1 MATNANGALNLERVE
16 QLLARPVLLPI
27 NSGEKAPWIPGW
39 QNTSPALMMDPEYRQ
54 KLENSGNIGVLLRDG
69 LVAIDFDD
77 DDSAENFFE
86 QNPSLRHG
94 TLITRGARGCQVWL
108 NMDGNYPRC
117 CVRVAGM
124 EWRGGGGCQSVNYG
138 THPSGIPISALV
150 KGGPPKSNLTN
161 CTFPALYR
169 KQSKSGSD
177 RFPTFHY

>member
-94 TLITRGARGCQVWL
+94 TRSSSANIGKWPFSLSSCWSLLICFRTFAAVGESRRFC
-108 NMDGNYPRC
+108 
-117 CVRVAGM
+117 
-124 EWRGGGGCQSVNYG
+124 
-138 THPSGIPISALV
+138 PSKSALF
-150 KGGPPKSNLTN
+150 GMPKVARKWQGRFLTAEVS
-161 CTFPALYR
+161 TIETARKVALLKDLHR
-169 KQSKSGSD
+169 VGIELTTQ
-177 RFPTFHY
+177 